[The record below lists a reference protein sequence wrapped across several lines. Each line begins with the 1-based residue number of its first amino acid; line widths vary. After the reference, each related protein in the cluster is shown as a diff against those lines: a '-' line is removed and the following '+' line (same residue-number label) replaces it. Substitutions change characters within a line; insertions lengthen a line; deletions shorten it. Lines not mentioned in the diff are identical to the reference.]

1 MSYVKCA
8 PEEIIERFE
17 SIHQK
22 SSQIVYLAA
31 IISTFITTYFAI
43 KVIFTQSF
51 FEMSTK
57 ILLVQNLFYTNLYQ
71 LFYGFEAIGM
81 LVRFKVR
88 ARFQKQQL
96 IESTEAICYLTLSQF
111 LAVFV
116 NSSGLVIMSF
126 IWDSMSIQLFYALI
140 VWLYAFPVVALMFP
154 VLLIYQIRKSR
165 SRRALKI
172 KEIKNEKQTQDDHIK
187 QMTDM
192 WT

>member
-1 MSYVKCA
+1 
-8 PEEIIERFE
+8 
-17 SIHQK
+17 
-22 SSQIVYLAA
+22 
-31 IISTFITTYFAI
+31 
-43 KVIFTQSF
+43 
-51 FEMSTK
+51 MSTK

-81 LVRFKVR
+81 LYRSFFLTNEPCRLLSARKSINFRVRFKVR

-192 WT
+192 

>member
-81 LVRFKVR
+81 LYRSFFLTNEPCRRQHTFCIGPKTVGSLISKKIDK
-88 ARFQKQQL
+88 FQSPFQSSSSIPKA
-96 IESTEAICYLTLSQF
+96 TADR
-111 LAVFV
+111 V
-116 NSSGLVIMSF
+116 N
-126 IWDSMSIQLFYALI
+126 
-140 VWLYAFPVVALMFP
+140 
-154 VLLIYQIRKSR
+154 
-165 SRRALKI
+165 
-172 KEIKNEKQTQDDHIK
+172 
-187 QMTDM
+187 
-192 WT
+192 